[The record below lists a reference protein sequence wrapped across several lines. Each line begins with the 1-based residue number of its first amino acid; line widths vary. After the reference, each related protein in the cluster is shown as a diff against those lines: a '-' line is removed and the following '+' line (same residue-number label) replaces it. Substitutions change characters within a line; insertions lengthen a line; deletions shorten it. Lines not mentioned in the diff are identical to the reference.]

1 MAHRRFPQP
10 VEGERTL
17 MNRHEPVTVREM
29 LILLRRWRAQLIAGE
44 RGLGRTV
51 TWASI
56 MRARTP
62 AFEGFQGGEL
72 ALLSLTTLH
81 SLRSQLVASTLP
93 AVVDEVI
100 AMGASAIA
108 VSGLDDQAVL
118 SPDDARER
126 DEAIQRAE
134 VKGIPLLALPAGVS
148 LPAIEREVITHVV
161 AQRDTLQS
169 PADTFAAVAGWRA
182 SLRDEALDALLTG
195 TYAGESSMLARA
207 NQLGHDL
214 RQPHVVIWVMLS
226 ASASDAIGQN
236 GGSQAAR
243 AAEALATSL
252 NAWTRVRSG
261 EIVALVSV
269 TGSGGAERSD
279 ISEQGEAALRRSLDD
294 GGTSDAPIWWA
305 GMGDVARSPLE
316 VRQSATE
323 AQDTA
328 RLGLLV
334 IGPGHIARTADLGV
348 YRLLLALRKS
358 GDLQPFVEREL
369 APLRNTPRNED
380 HLLETVEV
388 YLSCNGNLSEAA
400 RRLHLHRN
408 SLLYRLH
415 HIRDLLGH
423 DLEDPELRLALQ
435 LALKGRRV
443 LEQ

>member
-1 MAHRRFPQP
+1 
-10 VEGERTL
+10 
-17 MNRHEPVTVREM
+17 MNRREPVTVRET
-29 LILLRRWRAQLIAGE
+29 LNLLRRWRAQVIAGE

-81 SLRSQLVASTLP
+81 SLRSQLVAPSLP
-93 AVVDEVI
+93 EVVDEVI

-108 VSGLDDQAVL
+108 VSGLEDQAL
-118 SPDDARER
+118 SSAEDSQER
-126 DEAIQRAE
+126 DAACQRAE
-134 VKGIPLLALPAGVS
+134 RMGIPLIALPSGVS
-148 LPAIEREVITHVV
+148 LAAIEREVITRVV
-161 AQRDTLQS
+161 AQRDTPQS

-195 TYAGESSMLARA
+195 TYAGEASMLSRA
-207 NQLGHDL
+207 SQLGHDL
-214 RQPHVVIWVMLS
+214 RLPHVVLWVMLAPFVGEGDVS
-226 ASASDAIGQN
+226 N
-236 GGSQAAR
+236 GGISLIAR
-243 AAEALATSL
+243 AAEALGGALS
-252 NAWTRVRSG
+252 AWTRMRAG
-261 EIVALVSV
+261 EIVALVSAP
-269 TGSGGAERSD
+269 SGGASERTD
-279 ISEQGEAALRRSLDD
+279 LAEHGEAALRRILGE
-294 GGTSDAPIWWA
+294 GGATDSPTWWA
-305 GMGDVARSPLE
+305 GMGEVARSPLE
-316 VRQSATE
+316 VRRSAAE

-334 IGPGHIARTADLGV
+334 VGPGHIARSADLGV
-348 YRLLLALRKS
+348 YRLLLALHKS

-369 APLRNTPRNED
+369 APLRNTARKED

-388 YLSCNGNLSEAA
+388 YLACNGNLSEAA

-423 DLEDPELRLALQ
+423 DLENPELRLALQ

-443 LEQ
+443 LDQ

>member
-1 MAHRRFPQP
+1 
-10 VEGERTL
+10 
-17 MNRHEPVTVREM
+17 MNRREPVTVRET
-29 LILLRRWRAQLIAGE
+29 LTLLRRWRAQLIAGE

-81 SLRSQLVASTLP
+81 SLRSQLVAPSLP
-93 AVVDEVI
+93 EVVDEVI
-100 AMGASAIA
+100 GMGASAIA
-108 VSGLDDQAVL
+108 VSGLEDQAV
-118 SPDDARER
+118 SGSADARER
-126 DEAIQRAE
+126 DEACQRAE
-134 VKGIPLLALPAGVS
+134 RMGIPLIALPTGVS
-148 LPAIEREVITHVV
+148 LAAIEREVITHVV
-161 AQRDTLQS
+161 AQRDSPQS

-195 TYAGESSMLARA
+195 TYAGEASMLSRA
-207 NQLGHDL
+207 SQLGHDL
-214 RQPHVVIWVMLS
+214 RLPHVVIWIML
-226 ASASDAIGQN
+226 APFAGDAEVSN
-236 GGSQAAR
+236 GGAPLIVR
-243 AAEALATSL
+243 AAEALGSALS
-252 NAWTRVRSG
+252 AWTRVRAG
-261 EIVALVSV
+261 EIVALISAP
-269 TGSGGAERSD
+269 GAGASERTD
-279 ISEQGEAALRRSLDD
+279 LMEQGEAALRRILGD
-294 GGTSDAPIWWA
+294 GGTAESPIWWA
-305 GMGDVARSPLE
+305 GMGEVARSPLE
-316 VRQSATE
+316 VRRSAAE

-334 IGPGHIARTADLGV
+334 VGPGHIARTADLGV
-348 YRLLLALRKS
+348 YRLLLALDKS
-358 GDLQPFVEREL
+358 GDLQPFVDREL
-369 APLRNTPRNED
+369 APLRNTARKED

-388 YLSCNGNLSEAA
+388 YLACNGNLSEAA

-423 DLEDPELRLALQ
+423 DLESPELRLALQ

>member
-1 MAHRRFPQP
+1 
-10 VEGERTL
+10 
-17 MNRHEPVTVREM
+17 MNGNEPVTVRET
-29 LILLRRWRAQLIAGE
+29 LALLRRWRAHLVAGE

-100 AMGASAIA
+100 TMGASAIA
-108 VSGLDDQAVL
+108 IAGLEDQATL

-126 DEAIQRAE
+126 AEACQRAE
-134 VKGIPLLALPAGVS
+134 HMGIPMIALPAGVS
-148 LPAIEREVITHVV
+148 LAAIEREVITHVV
-161 AQRDTLQS
+161 AQRDSPRS
-169 PADTFAAVAGWRA
+169 PADNFAAVAGWRA

-207 NQLGHDL
+207 SQLGHDL
-214 RQPHVVIWVMLS
+214 RLPHAVIWVML
-226 ASASDAIGQN
+226 ADRN
-236 GGSQAAR
+236 GNGAHVGGGTPAMR
-243 AAEALATSL
+243 AAESLGAAL
-252 NAWTRVRSG
+252 NAWTRVRPG
-261 EIVALVSV
+261 EIVALVSL
-269 TGSGGAERSD
+269 GSSGSADRTD
-279 ISEQGEAALRRSLDD
+279 LPEQGELALRRVLGD
-294 GGTSDAPIWWA
+294 GGDAESPVWWA
-305 GMGDVARSPLE
+305 GIGETARTPLE
-316 VRQSATE
+316 VRHSASE

-334 IGPGHIARTADLGV
+334 GGPGRIARASDLGV

-369 APLRNTPRNED
+369 APLRNTPRRED
-380 HLLETVEV
+380 QLIETVEV
-388 YLSCNGNLSEAA
+388 YFACNGNLSEAA

-415 HIRDLLGH
+415 QIRDLLGH
-423 DLEDPELRLALQ
+423 DLENPELRLSLQ

>member
-10 VEGERTL
+10 EEGKRAL
-17 MNRHEPVTVREM
+17 MNGNGPVTVREM
-29 LILLRRWRAQLIAGE
+29 LTLLRRWRAQVVAGE

-108 VSGLDDQAVL
+108 IAGLEDQAPL
-118 SPDDARER
+118 NPEDAHER
-126 DEAIQRAE
+126 DEACQRAE
-134 VKGIPLLALPAGVS
+134 HMGIPLIALPTGVS

-161 AQRDTLQS
+161 AQRDTPRS

-195 TYAGESSMLARA
+195 TYAGEASMLARA
-207 NQLGHDL
+207 SQLGHDL
-214 RQPHVVIWVMLS
+214 RVPHAVLWVMLS
-226 ASASDAIGQN
+226 SAETDSEGQT
-236 GGSQAAR
+236 GGSPATR
-243 AAEALATSL
+243 AAEALGAAL
-252 NAWTRVRSG
+252 NAWTRVRAS
-261 EIVALVSV
+261 EVVALVSV
-269 TGSGGAERSD
+269 PGGVVPERSD
-279 ISEQGEAALRRSLDD
+279 LPEKGAGALRRALGD
-294 GGTSDAPIWWA
+294 GGSAESPTWWA
-305 GMGDVARSPLE
+305 GMGEIARTPLE
-316 VRQSATE
+316 VRRSANE

-334 IGPGHIARTADLGV
+334 VGPGHVARTADLGV

-369 APLRNTPRNED
+369 APLRNTPRRED
-380 HLLETVEV
+380 HLIETLDV
-388 YLSCNGNLSEAA
+388 YLTCNGNLSEAA

-415 HIRDLLGH
+415 QIRDLLGH
-423 DLEDPELRLALQ
+423 NLEDPEQRLALQ

>member
-1 MAHRRFPQP
+1 MTH
-10 VEGERTL
+10 
-17 MNRHEPVTVREM
+17 MNGNEPVTVRETM
-29 LILLRRWRAQLIAGE
+29 TLLRRWRAQLVAGE

-100 AMGASAIA
+100 GMGASAIA
-108 VSGLDDQAVL
+108 IAGLEDQAPV
-118 SPDDARER
+118 SVDDARER
-126 DEAIQRAE
+126 DEACQHAE
-134 VKGIPLLALPAGVS
+134 HMGIPLIALPAGVS

-161 AQRDTLQS
+161 AQRDTPRS

-195 TYAGESSMLARA
+195 TYAGEASMLARA
-207 NQLGHDL
+207 SQLGHDL
-214 RQPHVVIWVMLS
+214 RQPHAVIWVMLEPS
-226 ASASDAIGQN
+226 EGNAGGQN
-236 GGSQAAR
+236 GGTSVAAR
-243 AAEALATSL
+243 AADALGSAL
-252 NAWTRVRSG
+252 NAWTRVRHG
-261 EIVALVSV
+261 ELVALVSAPA
-269 TGSGGAERSD
+269 GSVAERSD
-279 ISEQGEAALRRSLDD
+279 LPAQGEAALRRVLGD
-294 GGTSDAPIWWA
+294 GGDLESPTWWA
-305 GMGDVARSPLE
+305 GMGEIARTPLE
-316 VRQSATE
+316 VRRSATE

-334 IGPGHIARTADLGV
+334 VGPGHIARTADLGV

-369 APLRNTPRNED
+369 APLRNTPRREE
-380 HLLETVEV
+380 HLLETLEV
-388 YLSCNGNLSEAA
+388 YLACNGNLSEAA

-423 DLEDPELRLALQ
+423 DLENPELRLALQ

>member
-1 MAHRRFPQP
+1 
-10 VEGERTL
+10 
-17 MNRHEPVTVREM
+17 MNRNGSVTVREM
-29 LILLRRWRAQLIAGE
+29 LTLLRRWRAQLVAGE

-108 VSGLDDQAVL
+108 VAGLEDPPPA
-118 SPDDARER
+118 SPEDARER
-126 DEAIQRAE
+126 EEACQRAE
-134 VKGIPLLALPAGVS
+134 HMGIPLIALPAGVS

-161 AQRDTLQS
+161 AHRDAPRS
-169 PADTFAAVAGWRA
+169 PADSFAAVAGWRA

-195 TYAGESSMLARA
+195 TYAGEASMLARA
-207 NQLGHDL
+207 SQLGHDL
-214 RQPHVVIWVMLS
+214 RLPHVVIWVMLAPS
-226 ASASDAIGQN
+226 ADVAGHNGGASA
-236 GGSQAAR
+236 AAR
-243 AAEALATSL
+243 VAETLGTAL
-252 NAWTRVRSG
+252 NAWTRVRPG

-269 TGSGGAERSD
+269 SGGGAAERGD
-279 ISEQGEAALRRSLDD
+279 PSEQGEAALRRILGD
-294 GGTSDAPIWWA
+294 GGTPESPVWWA
-305 GMGDVARSPLE
+305 GMGEVARAPLE
-316 VRQSATE
+316 VRRSATE

-334 IGPGHIARTADLGV
+334 VGPGHIARTADLGV

-369 APLRNTPRNED
+369 APLRNSPRKEE
-380 HLLETVEV
+380 HLIETLEV

-423 DLEDPELRLALQ
+423 DLEDPDLRLALQ

>member
-1 MAHRRFPQP
+1 
-10 VEGERTL
+10 
-17 MNRHEPVTVREM
+17 MNRREPVTVREM
-29 LILLRRWRAQLIAGE
+29 LVLLRRWRAQLIAGE

-81 SLRSQLVASTLP
+81 SLRSQLVAPSLP
-93 AVVDEVI
+93 EVVDEVI

-108 VSGLDDQAVL
+108 VAGLEDQAPF
-118 SPDDARER
+118 SPDDTRER
-126 DEAIQRAE
+126 DEACQRAE
-134 VKGIPLLALPAGVS
+134 RMGIPLIALPAGVS
-148 LPAIEREVITHVV
+148 LAAIEREVITHVV
-161 AQRDTLQS
+161 AQRDTPQS

-195 TYAGESSMLARA
+195 TYAGEASMLARA
-207 NQLGHDL
+207 SQLGHDL
-214 RQPHVVIWVMLS
+214 RLPHVVIWVMLVSS
-226 ASASDAIGQN
+226 AGDADAQN
-236 GGSQAAR
+236 GGVPLITQ
-243 AAEALATSL
+243 AAEALGSALS
-252 NAWTRVRSG
+252 AWTRVRAG

-269 TGSGGAERSD
+269 TGGGVAERGD
-279 ISEQGEAALRRSLDD
+279 LTEQGETALRRVLGD
-294 GGTSDAPIWWA
+294 GGAPESPTWWA
-305 GMGDVARSPLE
+305 GMGEVARSPLE
-316 VRQSATE
+316 VRRSATE

-334 IGPGHIARTADLGV
+334 VGPGHVARTADLGV

-369 APLRNTPRNED
+369 APLRNTPRKED

-388 YLSCNGNLSEAA
+388 YLACNGNLSEAA

-423 DLEDPELRLALQ
+423 DLENPELRLALQ

>member
-1 MAHRRFPQP
+1 
-10 VEGERTL
+10 
-17 MNRHEPVTVREM
+17 MNRREPVTVRET
-29 LILLRRWRAQLIAGE
+29 LSLLRRWRAQLIAGE

-81 SLRSQLVASTLP
+81 SLRSQLVASSLP
-93 AVVDEVI
+93 EVVDEVI

-108 VSGLDDQAVL
+108 VAGLEDQTSL
-118 SPDDARER
+118 SPNDARER
-126 DEAIQRAE
+126 DEACQRAE
-134 VKGIPLLALPAGVS
+134 RMGVSLIALPAGVS
-148 LPAIEREVITHVV
+148 LAAIEREVITHVV
-161 AQRDTLQS
+161 AQRDTPQS

-195 TYAGESSMLARA
+195 TYAGEASMLSRA
-207 NQLGHDL
+207 SQLGHDL
-214 RQPHVVIWVMLS
+214 RLPHVVIWVMLEPS
-226 ASASDAIGQN
+226 MGGADAQN
-236 GGSQAAR
+236 GGTPLVAR
-243 AAEALATSL
+243 AADALGTAL
-252 NAWTRVRSG
+252 NAWTRVRAS

-269 TGSGGAERSD
+269 TGSGVSERSD
-279 ISEQGEAALRRSLDD
+279 LAEQGEAALRRALGD
-294 GGTSDAPIWWA
+294 GGPPESPIWWA
-305 GMGDVARSPLE
+305 GMGEVARSPLE
-316 VRQSATE
+316 VRRSATE

-334 IGPGHIARTADLGV
+334 VGPGHIARTADLGV
-348 YRLLLALRKS
+348 YRLLLALHKS
-358 GDLQPFVEREL
+358 GELQPFVEREL

-388 YLSCNGNLSEAA
+388 YLACNGNLSEAA
-400 RRLHLHRN
+400 RQLHLHRN

-423 DLEDPELRLALQ
+423 DLENPELRLALQ

-443 LEQ
+443 LDQ

>member
-1 MAHRRFPQP
+1 MKGQ
-10 VEGERTL
+10 
-17 MNRHEPVTVREM
+17 EPVTVREM

-44 RGLGRTV
+44 GGLERVV

-72 ALLSLTTLH
+72 ALISLTTLH

-93 AVVDEVI
+93 DVVDEVI

-108 VSGLDDQAVL
+108 VAGLQDQALL

-126 DEAIQRAE
+126 DEACAHAE
-134 VKGIPLLALPAGVS
+134 RMGIPLVALPAGVS

-161 AQRDTLQS
+161 AQRGAARS
-169 PADTFAAVAGWRA
+169 SADTMAVVAGWRA

-195 TYAGESSMLARA
+195 TYAGETSMLARA
-207 NQLGHDL
+207 TQLGHDL
-214 RQPHVVIWVMLS
+214 RLPHTVIWVILS
-226 ASASDAIGQN
+226 PSMGSVTGHN
-236 GGSQAAR
+236 GGANPAAL
-243 AAEALATSL
+243 AAEALGSAL
-252 NAWTRVRSG
+252 NAWTRMRPDEV
-261 EIVALVSV
+261 VALVTV
-269 TGSGGAERSD
+269 PGGGLTDRSD
-279 ISEQGEAALRRSLDD
+279 ILERSEVALRRVLGD
-294 GGTSDAPIWWA
+294 GGTAEAPIWWA
-305 GMGDVARSPLE
+305 GTGEVARSPME
-316 VRQSATE
+316 VRRSASE

-334 IGPGHIARTADLGV
+334 VGPGHIARTADLGV

-369 APLRNTPRNED
+369 APLRNTPRKED

-388 YLSCNGNLSEAA
+388 YLACNGNLSEAA
-400 RRLHLHRN
+400 RQLHLHRN

-423 DLEDPELRLALQ
+423 DLENPEQRLALQ

>member
-1 MAHRRFPQP
+1 
-10 VEGERTL
+10 
-17 MNRHEPVTVREM
+17 MNRREPVTVREM
-29 LILLRRWRAQLIAGE
+29 LNLLRRWRAQLIAGE

-81 SLRSQLVASTLP
+81 SLRSQLVAPSLP
-93 AVVDEVI
+93 EVVDEVI

-108 VSGLDDQAVL
+108 VAGLEDQAL
-118 SPDDARER
+118 SSTDDSRER
-126 DEAIQRAE
+126 DEACQRAE
-134 VKGIPLLALPAGVS
+134 RMGVPLIALPIGVS
-148 LPAIEREVITHVV
+148 LAAIEREVITHVV
-161 AQRDTLQS
+161 AQRDTPQS

-195 TYAGESSMLARA
+195 TYAGEASMLSRA
-207 NQLGHDL
+207 SQLGHDL
-214 RQPHVVIWVMLS
+214 RLPHVVIWVMLAPFAGDGEVS
-226 ASASDAIGQN
+226 N
-236 GGSQAAR
+236 GGMPLIAR
-243 AAEALATSL
+243 AAEALGGALT
-252 NAWTRVRSG
+252 AWTRVRTG
-261 EIVALVSV
+261 EIVALVAV
-269 TGSGGAERSD
+269 TGGGASERTD
-279 ISEQGEAALRRSLDD
+279 LTEQGEAALQRNLGD
-294 GGTSDAPIWWA
+294 GGSADSPTWWA
-305 GMGDVARSPLE
+305 GMGEVARSPLE
-316 VRQSATE
+316 VRRSAAE

-334 IGPGHIARTADLGV
+334 VGPGHIARSADLGV
-348 YRLLLALRKS
+348 YRLLLALHKS
-358 GDLQPFVEREL
+358 GDLQPFVDREL
-369 APLRNTPRNED
+369 APLRNTARKED

-388 YLSCNGNLSEAA
+388 YLACNGNLSEAA

-423 DLEDPELRLALQ
+423 DLENPELRLALQ

>member
-1 MAHRRFPQP
+1 
-10 VEGERTL
+10 
-17 MNRHEPVTVREM
+17 MNGHEPVTVRET

-44 RGLGRTV
+44 SGLGRTV

-93 AVVDEVI
+93 DVVDEVI

-108 VSGLDDQAVL
+108 ISGLQDPDTL
-118 SPDDARER
+118 SPEDARER
-126 DEAIQRAE
+126 DEACAHAE
-134 VKGIPLLALPAGVS
+134 RMGIPLIALPVGIS
-148 LPAIEREVITHVV
+148 LAAIEREVITHVV
-161 AQRDTLQS
+161 AQRGTPRS
-169 PADTFAAVAGWRA
+169 PADTMAVVAGWRA

-207 NQLGHDL
+207 SQLGHDL
-214 RQPHVVIWVMLS
+214 RLPHMVIWVMLA
-226 ASASDAIGQN
+226 ASES
-236 GGSQAAR
+236 GGSGHNSGAIT
-243 AAEALATSL
+243 AAEALGSAL
-252 NAWTRVRSG
+252 NAWTRVRPG
-261 EIVALVSV
+261 EVVALV
-269 TGSGGAERSD
+269 TAPGGGIGERSD
-279 ISEQGEAALRRSLDD
+279 ILEQCEAALRRTLGD
-294 GGTSDAPIWWA
+294 GGDPDTPEWWA
-305 GMGDVARSPLE
+305 GMGEIARSPLE
-316 VRQSATE
+316 VRRSASE

-334 IGPGHIARTADLGV
+334 MGPGHIARTADLGV
-348 YRLLLALRKS
+348 YRLMLALRKS

-380 HLLETVEV
+380 HLIETVEV
-388 YLSCNGNLSEAA
+388 YLECNGNLSEAA

-423 DLEDPELRLALQ
+423 DLENPEQRLALQ